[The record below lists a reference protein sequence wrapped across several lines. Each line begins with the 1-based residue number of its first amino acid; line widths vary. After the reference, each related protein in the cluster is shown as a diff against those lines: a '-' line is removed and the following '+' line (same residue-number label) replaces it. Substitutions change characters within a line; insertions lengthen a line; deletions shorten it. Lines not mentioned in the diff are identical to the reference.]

1 MVPKVNL
8 YKMHVNKVLM
18 NLPIEYANYY
28 ELCDKNEKNFEDVY
42 RYLLHLL
49 DEFAGKSDNYI
60 NKLLTGIQSYIDC
73 FNREELIMNDQDREK
88 ILAFEQ
94 IYLKYENDNGKTPD
108 KKILETIDKLK
119 DAITL
124 NKSIEV
130 DMEESNDELKDLL
143 DEKDMIIIDLTRAVT
158 ELEKKV
164 DSLQKAED
172 VKTKLIAKIKEL
184 REKIKKLEADNKSL
198 KNTNEEEKKAS
209 QQLVKERDA
218 LVEELHNI
226 SDARNLLLQE
236 IEELK
241 KEISNLNET
250 LRVIKKEKM
259 DTLKSEIRSD
269 QLDKYLRELL
279 LTNNLT
285 LRQIMNNVE
294 AEGLKF
300 HEDEVIAS
308 LARIRQSINIVN
320 PYDKQNPVIYG
331 ACSPFIST
339 TGTLT
344 LPVQKNCIDLIVTGD
359 WHIKNYDDIQQLI
372 SYLDLIYKYCLD
384 NKINN
389 IINLGDF
396 LDIPKDDPI
405 MEYYS
410 NMHLLESILKEFPK
424 DKSISHAILGGNH
437 DRRMLKRG
445 VDALGYLE
453 QNRSDF
459 IDLGYDFAKLLLPGN
474 TSNNIIGLHHPR
486 VCNIDVRQMIETS
499 NYMASYLDSLYSDN
513 KSVRDT
519 VYLDLIGHFH
529 LARFDANNS
538 LCFVPSLT
546 CDNGG
551 NANGLI
557 HLKIVFDENKNIE
570 YVIVKSLGI
579 DSKIVPI
586 CDHIYQKKR

>member
-18 NLPIEYANYY
+18 NLPIQYANYY

-60 NKLLTGIQSYIDC
+60 NKLLTGILSYIDC
-73 FNREELIMNDQDREK
+73 FNREELIMNNQDCEK

-94 IYLKYENDNGKTPD
+94 IYLKYKNDNGKTPD
-108 KKILETIDKLK
+108 KKVIETIKQLE
-119 DAITL
+119 DAIAL
-124 NKSIEV
+124 NRSKEI
-130 DMEESNDELKDLL
+130 DMEESNDELKVLI
-143 DEKDMIIIDLTRAVT
+143 DEKDRIIADLTKAIT

-164 DSLQKAED
+164 DSLQKAEE
-172 VKTKLIAKIKEL
+172 VKTKLITKIKEL
-184 REKIKKLEADNKSL
+184 REKIKNLEVDNRSL
-198 KNTNEEEKKAS
+198 KKATEEEKNAG
-209 QQLVKERDA
+209 QQLVKEKDA
-218 LVEELHNI
+218 LIEELQNI
-226 SDARNLLLQE
+226 SDARDLLLQD

-241 KEISNLNET
+241 KEINNLNET
-250 LRVIKKEKM
+250 LRVIKKEKT
-259 DTLKSEIRSD
+259 DTLKKELRDD

-285 LRQIMNNVE
+285 LRQIMNNIE
-294 AEGLKF
+294 QKCLKF

-331 ACSPFIST
+331 ACPPFIST
-339 TGTLT
+339 TGTYT
-344 LPVQKNCIDLIVTGD
+344 LPFKREMDLIVTGD
-359 WHIKNYDDIQQLI
+359 WHIRRYEDIKHLL

-384 NKINN
+384 KKINN

-396 LDIPKDDPI
+396 LDIPNDDPI
-405 MEYYS
+405 TEYYF
-410 NMHLLESILKEFPK
+410 NMHLLDSILKEFPQE
-424 DKSISHAILGGNH
+424 KSISHAILGGNH
-437 DRRMLKRG
+437 DRRMLKIG

-459 IDLGYDFAKLLLPGN
+459 ISLGYDFSKLIIPGN
-474 TSNNIIGLHHPR
+474 ESDNMIGLHHPR
-486 VCNIDVRQMIETS
+486 ISNIDVNQVIETS
-499 NYMASYLDSLYSDN
+499 TCIASYLDDFYSDN
-513 KSVRDT
+513 KLVRDT
-519 VYLDLIGHFH
+519 VYLDLLGHFH
-529 LARFDANNS
+529 ISRFDANNS
-538 LCFVPSLT
+538 MCFVPSLV
-546 CDNGG
+546 CENGD

-557 HLKIVFDENKNIE
+557 HLKIVFDKNRNIE
-570 YVIVKSLGI
+570 YIIVKSLGI

-586 CDHIYQKKR
+586 CDNIYQKKR